1 MVTPHA
7 RALVPDLE
15 MKKGIPE
22 PARWAAGPVW
32 VRSRAV
38 GMKGFCF
45 CAITLFGY
53 IAYVTG
59 LIVGVL
65 LESCLFWKRL
75 MDNPILTLFRF
86 SSQHAQL
93 CRHVYVTR

>member
-1 MVTPHA
+1 MVTPHT

-15 MKKGIPE
+15 MKKAIPE

-32 VRSRAV
+32 VRSGAV

-53 IAYVTG
+53 IAYVTD
-59 LIVGVL
+59 LIAGCFVGVL
-65 LESCLFWKRL
+65 SFLEVTNGQPHF
-75 MDNPILTLFRF
+75 NPISF
-86 SSQHAQL
+86 
-93 CRHVYVTR
+93 